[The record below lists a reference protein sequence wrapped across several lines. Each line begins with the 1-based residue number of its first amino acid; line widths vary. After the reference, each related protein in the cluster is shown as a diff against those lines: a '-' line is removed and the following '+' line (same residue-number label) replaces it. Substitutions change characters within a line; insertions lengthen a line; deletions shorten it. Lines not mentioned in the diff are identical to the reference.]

1 LIIDA
6 HAHLVAPDSLYGY
19 LSTLRASGGTYGN
32 ASPVSDEALTVSAG
46 SNLKIMD
53 SVGTDMQLLSPRPFQ
68 LNHSAKPARVVHMW
82 VRANND
88 TIARTVQMHPT
99 RFRGVAGL
107 PQVAG
112 EGVQTCFEEMDRCI
126 NELGFVGV
134 LLNPDP
140 GEGDGKTPNLGD
152 EYWYPLW
159 EKLARMDVPAHIHS
173 AGCYNGREVYDEHFS
188 SEETLAIISIYRS
201 TVFEDFP
208 ALKLMVS
215 HGGGSIPFQ
224 IGRWRS
230 HHALHGRRLVTSW
243 KSFDEFFR
251 KFHFDTCVYTKD
263 PLELL
268 FKIAGPDRCLFGTE
282 KPGSGS
288 GIDPETGRSYD
299 DVKPTI
305 ESIASLSAADKTAI
319 FEGNAR
325 RIFSRID
332 SGKSA
337 PR

>member
-1 LIIDA
+1 MIIDA

-32 ASPVSDEALTVSAG
+32 ASPVSDEALGASAD

-53 SVGTDMQLLSPRPFQ
+53 RVGTDMQLLSPRPFQ

-88 TIARTVQMHPT
+88 TIARTVKMHPA

-107 PQVAG
+107 SQVAG
-112 EGVQTCFEEMDRCI
+112 EGVQSCFEEMDRCI

-159 EKLARMDVPAHIHS
+159 DKLVKMDIPAHIHS
-173 AGCYNGREVYDEHFS
+173 AGCYNGREIYDEHFS
-188 SEETLAIISIYRS
+188 SEETLAVISIYRS
-201 TVFEDFP
+201 RVFENFP

-230 HHALHGRRLVTSW
+230 HHAIHGRRLGTKW

-251 KFHFDTCVYTKD
+251 KFYFDTCVYTKD

-305 ESIASLSAADKTAI
+305 ESVTSLSTADKTAI

-325 RIFSRID
+325 RVFSRID
-332 SGKSA
+332 SSKA
-337 PR
+337 AAR

>member
-32 ASPVSDEALTVSAG
+32 ASPVSDEALTAAAG

-112 EGVQTCFEEMDRCI
+112 EGVQTCFEEMDRCL

-140 GEGDGKTPNLGD
+140 GEGDGKTPNLGE

-159 EKLARMDVPAHIHS
+159 EKLVKMDVPAHIHS

-201 TVFEDFP
+201 SVFEDFP
-208 ALKLMVS
+208 ALRLMVS

-230 HHALHGRRLVTSW
+230 HHALHGRRLVTRW

-305 ESIASLSAADKTAI
+305 ESIASLSTAEKAAI

-325 RIFSRID
+325 RVFSRID
-332 SGKSA
+332 SGQPA

>member
-6 HAHLVAPDSLYGY
+6 HAHLVAPDSLYAY

-32 ASPVSDEALTVSAG
+32 ASPVTDEALTAAAA
-46 SNLKIMD
+46 SNVKIMD

-68 LNHSAKPARVVHMW
+68 LNHSAKPPQVVHMW

-88 TIARTVQMHPT
+88 TIARTVKMHPT

-112 EGVQTCFEEMDRCI
+112 EGVQTCFEEIDRCI

-140 GEGDGKTPNLGD
+140 GEGDGKTPNLGS

-159 EKLARMDVPAHIHS
+159 EKLVKMDVPAHIHS

-188 SEETLAIISIYRS
+188 SEETLSIISIYRS
-201 TVFEDFP
+201 QVLQDFP

-215 HGGGSIPFQ
+215 HGGGAIPFQ

-230 HHALHGRRLVTSW
+230 HHAIHGRRLGTKW

-251 KFHFDTCVYTKD
+251 KFYFDTCVYTKD

-268 FKIAGPDRCLFGTE
+268 FKLAGPERCLFGTE

-305 ESIASLSAADKTAI
+305 ESIASLSAADRTAV

-325 RIFSRID
+325 RVFTRIEA
-332 SGKSA
+332 SGA
-337 PR
+337 AAR

>member
-6 HAHLVAPDSLYGY
+6 HAHLVAPDSLYAY
-19 LSTLRASGGTYGN
+19 LSMLRASGGTYGN
-32 ASPVSDEALTVSAG
+32 ASPSASAA
-46 SNLKIMD
+46 SNLKVMD

-88 TIARTVQMHPT
+88 TIARTVKMHPS
-99 RFRGVAGL
+99 RFHGVAGL

-112 EGVQTCFEEMDRCI
+112 EGVQTCFEEIDRCI
-126 NELGFVGV
+126 NGLGFVGV

-140 GEGDGKTPNLGD
+140 GEGDGKTPNLGS

-159 EKLARMDVPAHIHS
+159 EKLVKMDVPAHIHS
-173 AGCYNGREVYDEHFS
+173 AGCYNGREIYDEHFS
-188 SEETLAIISIYRS
+188 SEETLAIVSIYRS
-201 TVFEDFP
+201 RVFEDFP

-215 HGGGSIPFQ
+215 HGGGAIPFQ

-230 HHALHGRRLVTSW
+230 HHALHGPRLAMKW

-251 KFHFDTCVYTKD
+251 QFYFDTCVYTKE

-268 FKIAGPDRCLFGTE
+268 FKIAGAERCLFGTE

-288 GIDPETGRSYD
+288 GIDTETGRSYD
-299 DVKPTI
+299 DVKATI

-325 RIFSRID
+325 RVFSRID
-332 SGKSA
+332 RAKVA
-337 PR
+337 AR

>member
-1 LIIDA
+1 MIIDA
-6 HAHLVAPDSLYGY
+6 HAHLVAPESLYGY

-32 ASPVSDEALTVSAG
+32 ASPVSDEALSASAG

-68 LNHSAKPARVVHMW
+68 LNHSAKPGRVVHMW

-88 TIARTVQMHPT
+88 TIARTVKMHPT

-112 EGVQTCFEEMDRCI
+112 EGVQTCFEEMDRCV

-140 GEGDGKTPNLGD
+140 GEGDGKTPNLGG

-159 EKLARMDVPAHIHS
+159 EKLVKMDVPAHIHS
-173 AGCYNGREVYDEHFS
+173 AGCYNGREIYDEHFS

-201 TVFEDFP
+201 SVFEDFP

-230 HHALHGRRLVTSW
+230 HHALHGPRLGTKW

-251 KFHFDTCVYTKD
+251 KFYFDTCVYTKD

-299 DVKPTI
+299 YVKPTI
-305 ESIASLSAADKTAI
+305 ESFASLSAADKTAI

-325 RIFSRID
+325 LVFSRID
-332 SGKSA
+332 SGKA
-337 PR
+337 AAR

>member
-1 LIIDA
+1 VIIDA
-6 HAHLVAPDSLYGY
+6 HAHLVAPETLYAY
-19 LSTLRASGGTYGN
+19 LSMLRASGGTYPN
-32 ASPVSDEALTVSAG
+32 PKPVADEALAASAAG
-46 SNLKIMD
+46 NIKIMD
-53 SVGTDMQLLSPRPFQ
+53 SVGTDVQLISPRPFQ
-68 LNHSAKPARVVHMW
+68 LNHSAKPARVVHLW
-82 VRANND
+82 VRAIND
-88 TIARTVQMHPT
+88 TIARTVTMHPT

-112 EGVQTCFEEMDRCI
+112 EPVETCFEEIDRCI
-126 NELGFVGV
+126 NELGFVGI

-140 GEGDGKTPNLGD
+140 GEGDSRTPNLGD
-152 EYWYPLW
+152 RYWYPLW
-159 EKLARMDVPAHIHS
+159 EKLVKMDVPAHIHS

-188 SEETLAIISIYRS
+188 AEETLAVISIYRS
-201 TVFEDFP
+201 RVFDDFP
-208 ALKLMVS
+208 SLKLMMS

-230 HHALHGRRLVTSW
+230 HHALHGRHMGTKW

-251 KFHFDTCVYTKD
+251 TFYFDTCVYTKE

-288 GIDPETGRSYD
+288 GLDPETGRSYD

-305 ESIASLSAADKTAI
+305 ESIASLTSADKKSI
-319 FEGNAR
+319 FEDNAR
-325 RIFSRID
+325 LVFSRIEG
-332 SGKSA
+332 SKA
-337 PR
+337 AAR